1 MKTSRKPA
9 GSAKRKAGGRKR
21 TSRKSAGAVSIDTII
36 RRLEAIYETG
46 SGVAVTPDTAMQSP
60 TVHAI
65 VTAISRRIETLPI
78 HVYAKTES
86 NGRARKEPMPNHPVA
101 RLLRKPNDW
110 QSPTDFWADAASTL
124 VRWGNFFAFKGRGQT
139 GPVLRMLPLDPAAV
153 QVKQDDETLDVTY
166 EVQQARGD
174 RRAYRLGQML
184 HARGPARNFLV
195 GDSPVMDVREAIA
208 LEIAAEQMGASLF
221 GNGAMPGVIF
231 KVATGS
237 LGFKT
242 DEESKKFVD
251 DFHEAYSK
259 RKRFRAM
266 MLPKGIEF
274 DKEIDIQNEKAQF
287 LQTRQYQ
294 RTVIAGAF
302 GVPPHLVG
310 DLSRGTYNNVEQQSL
325 DFTINVVLPY
335 VRMFEAAMER
345 DLLTEDDRRAG
356 IVIRFNLE
364 ATLRGDF
371 KSRQEG
377 LNIQRQAGVINS
389 NEWREME
396 GMNPISEEDG
406 GEEYWRQGPSGQ
418 SASTDQPES
427 EPEDP
432 EPANDDDEGSENAD
446 AA

>member
-1 MKTSRKPA
+1 MNILGLEINWT
-9 GSAKRKAGGRKR
+9 
-21 TSRKSAGAVSIDTII
+21 RKSAGAVSIDTII
-36 RRLEAIYETG
+36 RRLEALHETA
-46 SGVAVTPDTAMQSP
+46 SGVAVTPASAMRSP

-65 VTAISRRIETLPI
+65 VTAVSRRIATLPI
-78 HVYAKTES
+78 HVYEKTES
-86 NGRARKEPMPNHPVA
+86 KGRARKEPLPSHPVA

-110 QSPTDFWADAASTL
+110 QTATDFWADAASTL
-124 VRWGNFFAFKGRGQT
+124 VRWGNFYAFKGRGLT

-153 QVKQDDETLDVTY
+153 QVKQDDETLEVSY
-166 EVQQARGD
+166 EIQQARGD
-174 RRAYRLGQML
+174 RRTYRLGQML
-184 HARGPARNFLV
+184 HARGAARNFLV

-208 LEIAAEQMGASLF
+208 LEIAAEQMGSSLF

-231 KVATGS
+231 NHAVGS
-237 LGFKT
+237 AGFKT
-242 DEESKKFVD
+242 DEERKQFVD
-251 DFHEAYSK
+251 DFHAAYNK
-259 RKRFRAM
+259 RGRFRAM
-266 MLPKGIEF
+266 LLPKGIEVGTPI
-274 DKEIDIQNEKAQF
+274 EVQNEKAQF

-325 DFTINVVLPY
+325 DFTLNVVLPY
-335 VRMFEAAMER
+335 VRVFEAAMER
-345 DLLTEDDRRAG
+345 DLLTDDDRRAG

-364 ATLRGDF
+364 AALRGDF

-377 LNIQRQAGVINS
+377 LNIQRQAGVINA
-389 NEWREME
+389 NEWREHE

-418 SASTDQPES
+418 SASTDQTNQPES
-427 EPEDP
+427 EPEVP
-432 EPANDDDEGSENAD
+432 EPANDDDEGNANAD